1 MDNIY
6 VYFVPLPAGVT
17 EMVTPCADGV
27 TIYIEIT
34 LDREQ
39 RIEAYNHA
47 MTHVL
52 ENDFQKTD
60 VQEIERRA
68 HKGG

>member
-6 VYFVPLPAGVT
+6 VYFVSLPAGVT

-60 VQEIERRA
+60 VQEIERIA
-68 HKGG
+68 HNR

>member
-47 MTHVL
+47 MTHVWG
-52 ENDFQKTD
+52 NDFQKTD
-60 VQEIERRA
+60 VQEIELAA
-68 HKGG
+68 HNG

>member
-60 VQEIERRA
+60 VQEIERIA